1 MKELIIKKE
10 KNTAATK
17 AEFIADLDILFDEL
31 KNSYG
36 GYEHFGEERFL
47 LAKENVLRQIE
58 NGYAFENA
66 VSVLREEFTS
76 FIYDGHFK
84 VDGIPL
90 HHRDRICPKTFDY
103 AVKVW
108 ETEGIP
114 VFDIKKFYYDTEEEK
129 LQLEKFAKSGADYK
143 NCPYLLLDLRMNN
156 GGSDAYLWEFLVGLT
171 GEEPEPPMDFL
182 QKNSDTFV
190 ALLKEEYGE
199 EIVEQGIETYNSAGK
214 MVSAGQKIYV
224 LIDRYVS
231 SSGESAI
238 ANLKAIEGTVVLG
251 ENSGGCY
258 FSGNCMNIYLPNT
271 GLCIYYGTGR
281 ILYNGTQNIDELGG
295 FAPDIYGEFEVADVV
310 AMIKNAEAK

>member
-1 MKELIIKKE
+1 MEELIIKKE
-10 KNTAATK
+10 KNTVATK

-58 NGYAFENA
+58 NGYSFENA

-103 AVKVW
+103 AVKVQ

-114 VFDIKKFYYDTEEEK
+114 VFDIKRFYYDTEEEK
-129 LQLEKFAKSGADYK
+129 LQLENFAKSGADYK
-143 NCPYLLLDLRMNN
+143 NCPYLIFDLRMNN

-171 GEEPEPPMDFL
+171 GEEPEAPMDFL
-182 QKNSDTFV
+182 QVNSDTFA

-199 EIVEQGIETYNSAGK
+199 EVELGIETYKSEGK
-214 MVSAGQKIYV
+214 LVSTGQKIYV

-238 ANLKAIEGTVVLG
+238 ANLKAIEGTVVFG
-251 ENSGGCY
+251 ENSSGCY

-310 AMIKNAEAK
+310 AMIKRATI

>member
-58 NGYAFENA
+58 NGYSFENA

-84 VDGIPL
+84 VDGIP
-90 HHRDRICPKTFDY
+90 
-103 AVKVW
+103 
-108 ETEGIP
+108 

-129 LQLEKFAKSGADYK
+129 LQLENFAKSGADYK
-143 NCPYLLLDLRMNN
+143 NCPNLIFDLRMNN

-214 MVSAGQKIYV
+214 LVSTGQKIYV